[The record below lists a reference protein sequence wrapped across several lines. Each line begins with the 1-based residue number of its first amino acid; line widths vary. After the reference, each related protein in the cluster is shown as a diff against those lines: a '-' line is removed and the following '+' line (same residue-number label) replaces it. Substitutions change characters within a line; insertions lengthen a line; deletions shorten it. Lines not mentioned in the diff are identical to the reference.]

1 MNAFKLKI
9 KKKSMYTHTL
19 EQIYAYLDCYMGEE
33 GLTEIGNNLSQE
45 EVNKILG
52 EFASSMYDNK
62 HFDEEYI
69 YGIAIFEDD
78 FRSFIQCL
86 YAEKIPFPHTNK
98 EVILRWA

>member
-19 EQIYAYLDCYMGEE
+19 EQIYTY
-33 GLTEIGNNLSQE
+33 
-45 EVNKILG
+45 
-52 EFASSMYDNK
+52 
-62 HFDEEYI
+62 FDEEYI

-78 FRSFIQCL
+78 FRNFIQCL